1 MVFCVIA
8 DGTLKNLKTLPECD
22 VAVFGFNGLGEV
34 DYEQEL
40 KGQTDKFEDA
50 VRLSKAADC
59 SVLCGC
65 YTRSRGVMRKSVSVA
80 DNGKLLGISDMNFVL
95 DSEEIKSGA
104 GLGVY
109 SVGGYKI
116 GLCIENDLYFPDA
129 FKALALC
136 GCNVV
141 VALMEEIKNTLP
153 ALIIRTYSYLYGVPI
168 IMCAGKTAFFSEVSG
183 ELATSTMPV
192 SYFDVTPCPH
202 YRKVN
207 MRTKGLFNEFN
218 DDY

>member
-8 DGTLKNLKTLPECD
+8 DGTLKNLQTLPECD

-40 KGQTDKFEDA
+40 KGESDKFEDA
-50 VRLSKAADC
+50 VRLSKTAGC
-59 SVLCGC
+59 GVLCGC
-65 YTRSRGVMRKSVSVA
+65 HTRSRGVIRKSVAVA
-80 DNGKLLGISDMNFVL
+80 DKGKLLGISDMNYVL
-95 DSEEIKSGA
+95 DSEDFKSGA

-116 GLCIENDLYFPDA
+116 GLCIENDLLFPDA

-141 VALMEEIKNTLP
+141 VAFMEEMKNTLP
-153 ALIIRTYSYLYGVPI
+153 ALIIRTYSYLYGIPV

-183 ELATSTMPV
+183 ELASSSLPEA
-192 SYFDVTPCPH
+192 YFDVSPCPH
-202 YRKVN
+202 YRKVV
-207 MRTKGLFNEFN
+207 MRTKGLFNDFSE
-218 DDY
+218 DY

>member
-40 KGQTDKFEDA
+40 KGVSDKFEDA
-50 VRLSKAADC
+50 VRLSKAAGC
-59 SVLCGC
+59 GVLSGC
-65 YTRSRGVMRKSVSVA
+65 YTKSRGVVRKSVSVA
-80 DNGKLLGISDMNFVL
+80 DGGKLLGISDMNYVL
-95 DSEEIKSGA
+95 DGEEFKSGA

-136 GCNVV
+136 GCSVAVV
-141 VALMEEIKNTLP
+141 FMEEIKNTLP
-153 ALIIRTYSYLYGVPI
+153 ALIIRTYSYLYGIPV
-168 IMCAGKTAFFSEVSG
+168 IMCAGKTAFFSEVTG
-183 ELATSTMPV
+183 ELATSSLPV
-192 SYFDVTPCPH
+192 SYFDVSPCPH
-202 YRKVN
+202 YRKVV
-207 MRTKGLFNEFN
+207 MRTKGLFNDFSE
-218 DDY
+218 DY

>member
-8 DGTLKNLKTLPECD
+8 DGALKNLKTLPECD

-34 DYEQEL
+34 DYEKEL
-40 KGQTDKFEDA
+40 KGVSDKFEDA
-50 VRLSKAADC
+50 VRLSKTAEC
-59 SVLCGC
+59 GVLCGC
-65 YTRSRGVMRKSVSVA
+65 YTKSRGVVRKSVSVS
-80 DNGKLLGISDMNFVL
+80 DKGKLLGISDMNYVL
-95 DSEEIKSGA
+95 DSEDFKSGA

-141 VALMEEIKNTLP
+141 VAFMEEVKNSLP
-153 ALIIRTYSYLYGVPI
+153 ALIIRAYSYLYGIPV
-168 IMCAGKTAFFSEVSG
+168 IMCAGKTAFYSEVTG
-183 ELATSTMPV
+183 ELATSSLPV
-192 SYFDVTPCPH
+192 SYFDVSPCPH
-202 YRKVN
+202 YRKVV
-207 MRTKGLFNEFN
+207 MRTKGLYN
-218 DDY
+218 DFSEDY